1 MLTTFSA
8 AAAARRGTTGRRI
21 ATTAVTVGLLVLG
34 SLAGAGTASA
44 DGEDVHHQGGAIA
57 TLDGLK
63 TFDSARIDTGN
74 GKAKTVSAGLFEMNV
89 EGGGRLQTYCI
100 DIHNPTQNKAKYL
113 ETPWGQTSLGANKDA
128 GKILWILRNSYPQA
142 GDLNALA
149 QKAGAGRLTPETAA
163 AGTQVAIWRFSDG
176 AKVEAKNAQA
186 EKLADWLEAQAQN
199 LQEPKTSLT
208 LDPNAVSGKSG
219 DKLGPVTVRTD
230 ADKVSVTA
238 DADAA
243 AAGVK
248 VTDKNGQPVTSAVN
262 GTELY
267 FDVPAGTADGKASLT
282 ARTTTQVPVGRA
294 FASASKS
301 QTQILAGSTESTI
314 TADATANWATKGAIP
329 SVTAEKNCTAGGID
343 VTVSNAGDTAFT
355 FELAGA
361 EHTVGADESKTVTVP
376 VGEDEAYDFTV
387 TGPGGFSERFQG
399 VLDCETQGTPAPG
412 TSGGGETPPSSP
424 SPSPSGDTTGAT
436 TGDTTGGTTG
446 DTTGGTTG
454 DTTGG
459 TTGDTTGGAT
469 GGGDLAVTGSS
480 SATPLIAGIAV
491 ALVAAGGA
499 AMFFLRRKKA
509 AGQ

>member
-1 MLTTFSA
+1 M
-8 AAAARRGTTGRRI
+8 
-21 ATTAVTVGLLVLG
+21 ATTAATVGLLVLG
-34 SLAGAGTASA
+34 SLAGAGSASA
-44 DGEDVHHQGGAIA
+44 DGQDVHHQGGAIA

-63 TFDSARIDTGN
+63 TFDDARIHNSN
-74 GKAKTVSAGLFEMNV
+74 GGTKNVSAGLFELSV

-100 DIHNPTQNKAKYL
+100 DIHNPTLKKAKYL
-113 ETPWGQTSLGANKDA
+113 ETPWGQTSLGDNKDA

-149 QKAGAGRLTPETAA
+149 QKAGAGKLTPGTAA

-176 AKVEAKNAQA
+176 AKVEAKDAQA

-219 DKLGPVTVRTD
+219 EKLGPVTVHTD
-230 ADKVSVTA
+230 ADQVSVAANA
-238 DADAA
+238 DAV

-248 VTDKNGQPVTSAVN
+248 VTDKDGQAVTSAVN

-282 ARTTTQVPVGRA
+282 AKTTTQVPVGRA

-361 EHTVGADESKTVTVP
+361 EHSVGAGENKTVTVP
-376 VGEDEAYDFTV
+376 VGEDEAYDFSV
-387 TGPGGFSERFQG
+387 TGPNGFSERFQG

-424 SPSPSGDTTGAT
+424 SPSPSE
-436 TGDTTGGTTG
+436 DTTGGTTG

-454 DTTGG
+454 GTTGETTGDTTGG
-459 TTGDTTGGAT
+459 TTG
-469 GGGDLAVTGSS
+469 GGDLAKTGSS
-480 SATPLIAGIAV
+480 STTPLIAGVAV

-499 AMFFLRRKKA
+499 AMFLLRRKKT